1 MDLKRLNEDIEAV
14 RERVNHYEVIGS
26 SFDDD
31 YQPQHDAWM
40 KKSQLANRVLAYL
53 LALKNINYTLEIIKE
68 EMCGNYCMYPEIW
81 DAEAEGCELA
91 ESKHCQNCPLNR
103 L

>member
-1 MDLKRLNEDIEAV
+1 MLEKDIATI
-14 RERVNHYEVIGS
+14 REKVESYEVVAS

-53 LALKNINYTLEIIKE
+53 LALRSMILEKE
-68 EMCGNYCMYPEIW
+68 DDG
-81 DAEAEGCELA
+81 
-91 ESKHCQNCPLNR
+91 K
-103 L
+103 

>member
-1 MDLKRLNEDIEAV
+1 MDLKKLNEDIEAV

-53 LALKNINYTLEIIKE
+53 LALRGINDIKE
-68 EMCGNYCMYPEIW
+68 EICGNYCMYPEIW

-91 ESKHCQNCPLNR
+91 ESEHCQNCPLNR